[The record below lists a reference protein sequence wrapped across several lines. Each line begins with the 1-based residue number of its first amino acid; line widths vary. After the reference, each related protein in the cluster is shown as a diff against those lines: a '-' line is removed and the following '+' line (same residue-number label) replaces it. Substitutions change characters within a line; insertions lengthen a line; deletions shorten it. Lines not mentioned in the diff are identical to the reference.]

1 MHPSPPPA
9 VVSPAA
15 QSHTS
20 TPGTPA
26 NLAYLRSALQSG
38 RLSDATIKTQQSD
51 RLFPVHRLILSLH
64 SPIFQQMFDPSGPYK
79 SALNANRPIEIPN
92 VEEETLEIAIAVMY
106 GEALSLDSLST
117 ALSLATFGHN
127 HAVARLVESAIPIA
141 CAKLSASDDD
151 ADFVLAISAMRHLEN
166 QDLRDAFLVR
176 VSEVDV
182 FITGLVDERAYVR
195 MLARDE
201 VAFVLKRF
209 LKATGADCG
218 SIDGFGGGMGRKGA
232 AFCALVLWSVDEG
245 LMGEVESDDGA
256 TTDEGSER
264 RGFYPQVDDSP
275 VRKNVRQRARGGVS
289 ILERMSPKV
298 LTSPRI
304 ENGDLEKLVEGVD
317 WRDGMREDLE
327 FIRRFLQNTSVSS
340 LVLQN
345 VALEMWIRGMEAA
358 DEVGDLQDKV
368 EKLEIVDGKTRR
380 SLQAYRTIAKAYQ
393 HETQPVQ
400 PVQPV
405 KEARPV
411 KNSRRHLSWQ
421 QIKTSPSD
429 SLRGN

>member
-15 QSHTS
+15 QPHTS
-20 TPGTPA
+20 TSGTPA
-26 NLAYLRSALQSG
+26 NLFYLRSALQSG

-51 RLFPVHRLILSLH
+51 RLFPIHRLILSLH
-64 SPIFQQMFDPSGPYK
+64 SPIFQQMFDPSGPNK
-79 SALNANRPIEIPN
+79 SALHANRAIEISN
-92 VEEETLEIAIAVMY
+92 VAEETLEIAIAVMY

-117 ALSLATFGHN
+117 ALSVATFGHN

-141 CAKLSASDDD
+141 CAKLRASDDD

-166 QDLRDAFLVR
+166 QDLRDAFLIR
-176 VSEVDV
+176 VSEVDI
-182 FITGLVDERAYVR
+182 FITALVDEQAYVR
-195 MLARDE
+195 MLTRDE

-209 LKATGADCG
+209 LKATGAECG

-245 LMGEVESDDGA
+245 LMGEVESDEGA

-264 RGFYPQVDDSP
+264 RAFYPQVESP
-275 VRKNVRQRARGGVS
+275 VQKNVRRRARGGVP

-304 ENGDLEKLVEGVD
+304 KNGDLERLVEGVD
-317 WRDGMREDLE
+317 WRDGLREDLE
-327 FIRRFLQNTSVSS
+327 FIRRFLQKTCVSS

-345 VALEMWIRGMEAA
+345 VALEMWIRGMEAG

-368 EKLEIVDGKTRR
+368 EKLEIVGGKTRR
-380 SLQAYRTIAKAYQ
+380 SLQAYRTIARAYQ
-393 HETQPVQ
+393 YETQPVQ
-400 PVQPV
+400 RVEPV

-411 KNSRRHLSWQ
+411 KSSRRHLSWQ
-421 QIKTSPSD
+421 QIKTSPSE
-429 SLRGN
+429 SS